1 MSKPKER
8 YFQIRIRLN
17 DQQVNS
23 LADTLMT
30 TISLAKLT
38 DMADTDLRA
47 KLILLLEE
55 LNFGAA

>member
-17 DQQVNS
+17 DQQVNR

-30 TISLAKLT
+30 TISLAKIT
-38 DMADTDLRA
+38 GIADTDLRA
-47 KLILLLEE
+47 QLVLLLEE